1 MKLRRSLFLF
11 VLSGAT
17 ILTSCTPTENP
28 DIVDP
33 TPEPKPEPEV
43 PSTPVDPTP
52 EPEPEPEVP
61 VVFDE
66 SDYDVDLLGIFY
78 SRLGTLKIE
87 PNLLTL
93 KGEEELTLK
102 PTSIEEITENN
113 AIRTAVNYE
122 DEKTGEK
129 NTQF

>member
-17 ILTSCTPTENP
+17 ILTSCTQPENP

-33 TPEPKPEPEV
+33 DNPED

-52 EPEPEPEVP
+52 EPEPEPEDPSTPVDPTPEPDPEPEVP
-61 VVFDE
+61 VVFEE
-66 SDYDVDLLGIFY
+66 SDYDVDLLGTFY
-78 SRLGTLKIE
+78 SRLGTLKVE
-87 PNLLTL
+87 PNSLTL

-102 PTSIEEITENN
+102 PTSIEESL
-113 AIRTAVNYE
+113 
-122 DEKTGEK
+122 
-129 NTQF
+129 

>member
-43 PSTPVDPTP
+43 PSTM
-52 EPEPEPEVP
+52 
-61 VVFDE
+61 
-66 SDYDVDLLGIFY
+66 I
-78 SRLGTLKIE
+78 
-87 PNLLTL
+87 
-93 KGEEELTLK
+93 
-102 PTSIEEITENN
+102 
-113 AIRTAVNYE
+113 AILI
-122 DEKTGEK
+122 
-129 NTQF
+129 

>member
-17 ILTSCTPTENP
+17 ILTSCTPLENP

-33 TPEPKPEPEV
+33 DNPEGPSTPVDPDNPED

-61 VVFDE
+61 VVFD
-66 SDYDVDLLGIFY
+66 
-78 SRLGTLKIE
+78 
-87 PNLLTL
+87 
-93 KGEEELTLK
+93 
-102 PTSIEEITENN
+102 
-113 AIRTAVNYE
+113 
-122 DEKTGEK
+122 
-129 NTQF
+129 